1 MSAAEEKWIY
11 GINAVRE
18 ALPAGRVS
26 RVLLAKESRAHGVAE
41 LADAA
46 KAAGT
51 RIDYAPQAKLNALC
65 GTREHQGVAA
75 AISPVSYAS
84 LNQVLEACPRTGR
97 LLVLDQVQHPKNLG
111 LLIRTATGAGAAGV
125 LLCARG
131 AALLDDTVLRAS
143 AGTVLRMPVVACKN
157 LPQALRTVREAGFWL
172 YALDA
177 RGDMDVFEMPWPER
191 HALVVGNETKGI
203 RPGVRKVC
211 DAGVR
216 IGLDNGLDSLNVAVA
231 AGIALFQA
239 RAASETRASSRN
251 AS

>member
-111 LLIRTATGAGAAGV
+111 LLIRTATGAG
-125 LLCARG
+125 
-131 AALLDDTVLRAS
+131 
-143 AGTVLRMPVVACKN
+143 TVLRMPVVACKN